1 MQTYWTDVGP
11 DLLAVSCSENVNR
24 VEGLTLTETC
34 LNSCSSVRASTF
46 RNSGL
51 LKTQAENEL

>member
-34 LNSCSSVRASTF
+34 LNSCSSVRASPLETVDC
-46 RNSGL
+46 
-51 LKTQAENEL
+51 